1 MLKEEIECIICMD
14 DNICINVLNSLRKYK
29 VRIPKDIKIAS
40 FYNSQILDE
49 YYPSISCVNLDI
61 MKLAHTASDV
71 LYGLLCGKVEK
82 KNYTRVFDIIKRINK
97 SINIERVVYEFY
109 YRS

>member
-1 MLKEEIECIICMD
+1 MYNMYD

-71 LYGLLCGKVEK
+71 LYGLLCGKSRE
-82 KNYTRVFDIIKRINK
+82 KRIIQGY
-97 SINIERVVYEFY
+97 SILLKESTKV
-109 YRS
+109 